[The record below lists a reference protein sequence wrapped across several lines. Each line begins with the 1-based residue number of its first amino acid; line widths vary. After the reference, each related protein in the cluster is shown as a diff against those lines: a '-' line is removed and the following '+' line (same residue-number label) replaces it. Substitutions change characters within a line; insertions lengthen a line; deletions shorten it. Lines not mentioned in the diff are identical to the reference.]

1 MYICHRNYIL
11 NTIMIAIF
19 DTITHDLKLFH
30 SKTTAGKYI
39 NISAHSIRFLIKTKK
54 HHKKQF
60 YVFES
65 EPAAE
70 KNKRRSNN
78 FR

>member
-1 MYICHRNYIL
+1 MYICPCNCLYNY
-11 NTIMIAIF
+11 IMIAIL
-19 DTITHDLKLFH
+19 DTKTNDLKLFH
-30 SKTTAGKYI
+30 SKTTAGTYL
-39 NISAHSIRFLIKTKK
+39 NLSAYSIRLLIKTKK
-54 HHKKQF
+54 HYKKEY
-60 YVFES
+60 YVYEV